1 MTGVQTCALP
11 IFNSQE
17 NGIEL
22 KNSIDTAT
30 NELRAAHYTNSL
42 DITAAPAASIGSTI
56 GQFVAS
62 EQNPDLQYTAPTGI
76 NIRKNKDIVTLD
88 YSEIEWLAQRYA
100 TRTENVT
107 PFVITFWQGTLELV
121 PSSDTWIS
129 TQRLQANTINA
140 EGNYSTVMAD
150 ASRRFGVDPQ
160 TGLAPTVWGSWQTV
174 WTGTGF
180 VDTSSTRTKIGRA
193 HV

>member
-1 MTGVQTCALP
+1 ML
-11 IFNSQE
+11 FRS
-17 NGIEL
+17 
-22 KNSIDTAT
+22 
-30 NELRAAHYTNSL
+30 YTNSL